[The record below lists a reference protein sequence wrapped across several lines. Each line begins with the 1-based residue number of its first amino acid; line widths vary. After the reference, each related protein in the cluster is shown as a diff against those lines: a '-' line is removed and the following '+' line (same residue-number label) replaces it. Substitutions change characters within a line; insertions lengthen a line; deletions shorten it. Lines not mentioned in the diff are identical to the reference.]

1 MSEETF
7 RWIVAIGIVV
17 STVCVIAMASVV
29 LLLLVLAKKAQQKTK
44 AIMVRTEPII
54 GSVRGIMEDLKP
66 KIARVST
73 DAEDIVKITKQQVE
87 RVGELIKDFSD
98 RAKVQVARIDGAV
111 DETVDQVQ
119 TARTAATEALMK
131 PVREVDG
138 FFSGVRAAM
147 NVYLR
152 PRKSSVDHATQD
164 EEMFI

>member
-1 MSEETF
+1 
-7 RWIVAIGIVV
+7 
-17 STVCVIAMASVV
+17 
-29 LLLLVLAKKAQQKTK
+29 
-44 AIMVRTEPII
+44 TEPII

-98 RAKVQVARIDGAV
+98 RAKVQVARIDGAL